1 MSNDGTIDASGT
13 NGAVLTLT
21 GTTGSPAIYSVGGSG
36 IFLNGTGKGVVSGA
50 ISEDG
55 NGAIL
60 NKDGTG
66 TWTLMAANS
75 YLGTTN
81 VNAGVLA
88 AGVAGALPTTT
99 DVYVNGGTLDVTAA
113 PQTVDSLTMTG
124 GALNLA
130 IGNLFTASTT
140 ASLTGTLDVFGTSS
154 TSEEL
159 MAFPGGYTGTFA
171 NTIIPSGFTLS
182 YQANQLDLLLAS
194 VGPPTWQAGSG
205 NWNLGANWTG
215 GTVPNG
221 AQSTAVVNKP
231 VGNSTVAITLDTP
244 VTLGT
249 LQLGNSTGTG
259 GYTINGTLTNTLT
272 FDNGTGT
279 AVLSASNGDHT
290 LATPIT
296 LNSSLSVSPSAGAL
310 IAISG
315 NIGQK
320 AGFTASLTL
329 ANSGELVLS
338 GSDSYQGGTIVDNGK
353 LVFTSSA
360 AVPAGGALIVGAGGV
375 VAFDPSVTA
384 GAVELVSSQQ
394 VVTAGPMATAPMAT
408 AEVAAIASTVHAA
421 GAVEAVPEPGTLAL
435 LLAALG
441 GALVWAPGVVR
452 SRLTRRSNRG
462 A

>member
-1 MSNDGTIDASGT
+1 M
-13 NGAVLTLT
+13 LTLT
-21 GTTGSPAIYSVGGSG
+21 GNGSNPAVDDSAGCNLVLSGS
-36 IFLNGTGKGVVSGA
+36 GKGVMSGA
-50 ISEDG
+50 IID
-55 NGAIL
+55 NGGGAAVY
-60 NKDGTG
+60 KDGTG
-66 TWTLMAANS
+66 TWVLTNPNNAYS
-75 YLGTTN
+75 GSTN
-81 VNAGVLA
+81 VNAGVLV
-88 AGVAGALPTTT
+88 AGVVGALPTTT
-99 DVYVNGGTLDVTAA
+99 DVTVNGGTLDATAA
-113 PQTVDSLTMTG
+113 AQTVNSLTMTG

-130 IGNLFTASTT
+130 IGNLFTASST

-171 NTIIPSGFTLS
+171 NAIIPSGFTLS

-231 VGNSTVAITLDTP
+231 VGNSTVAITLDVP

-259 GYTINGTLTNTLT
+259 GYTINGTVTNNLT

-279 AVLSASNGDHT
+279 AVLSASDGAHT

-315 NIGQK
+315 SIGQEN
-320 AGFTASLTL
+320 GVTASLTL
-329 ANSGELVLS
+329 ANSGELIL
-338 GSDSYQGGTIVDNGK
+338 GGADTYQGGTIVENGK

-360 AVPAGGALIVGAGGV
+360 SVPASGALIVGAGGV

-394 VVTAGPMATAPMAT
+394 VVTAAPMAT
-408 AEVAAIASTVHAA
+408 AEVAVMAATVHAA
-421 GAVEAVPEPGTLAL
+421 GGAVEAVPEPGTLAL

-452 SRLTRRSNRG
+452 SRIARRK
-462 A
+462 